1 MFWNYCKCCGRVTA
15 HEYVR
20 RKTNR
25 IFASCLNCGH
35 QVFDHVCDDE
45 ELYAFIDFE
54 NGISDD
60 DKNDFSNCE
69 LEDIEF

>member
-1 MFWNYCKCCGRVTA
+1 MFWEYCEHCKRETA

-20 RKTNR
+20 RKTR
-25 IFASCLNCGH
+25 IFASCLTCGY
-35 QVFDHVCDDE
+35 QVFDHVCDEE

-54 NGISDD
+54 NGICDD